1 MARKWARTNLK
12 WDGDRLLV
20 NGRLSGVSVVPD
32 ENYPTIMWRASRPN
46 GSLSDMVNRTRAKDA
61 AEVLALSILNH
72 EETPAEA
79 ASAA

>member
-20 NGRLSGVSVVPD
+20 NGRLSDVSIVPD
-32 ENYPTIMWRASRPN
+32 EKYPIMWRVRRPD
-46 GSLSDMVNRTRAKDA
+46 GSLSDMTNRTRAKDA

-72 EETPAEA
+72 EETPAQA